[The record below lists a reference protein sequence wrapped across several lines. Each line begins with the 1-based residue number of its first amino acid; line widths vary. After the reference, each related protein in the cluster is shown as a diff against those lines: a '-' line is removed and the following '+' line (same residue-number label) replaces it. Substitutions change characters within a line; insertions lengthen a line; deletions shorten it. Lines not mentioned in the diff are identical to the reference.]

1 MLLCVRWIHLL
12 PSFLPYPPLL
22 SSPSPPL
29 GGEEE
34 EDMRRREDELREEL
48 NMATLR
54 CEELKRTLL
63 TTKSFID
70 PKVAVLPQKRLF
82 LTLQLPSS
90 HSTLLSTSTIKEP
103 YFHFTR

>member
-1 MLLCVRWIHLL
+1 MFFV
-12 PSFLPYPPLL
+12 
-22 SSPSPPL
+22 

-70 PKVAVLPQKRLF
+70 PKVL
-82 LTLQLPSS
+82 
-90 HSTLLSTSTIKEP
+90 
-103 YFHFTR
+103 